1 VTTHSVDWIQ
11 LLVTVV
17 VVLAIFVFAWLA
29 LHIPPGPSEPSISE
43 AISIVIEAASYQ
55 AGESAADAVTLREVI
70 YLNTPEDEW
79 PAADRAE
86 YAELNRQADALPLLV
101 DMLRADRETLDA
113 VADGD

>member
-1 VTTHSVDWIQ
+1 MTTHSVDWIQ

-17 VVLAIFVFAWLA
+17 VVLVVFVFAWLA

-70 YLNTPEDEW
+70 YQNTPEDEW